1 MGALMRLQF
10 CDVLPKQFDLAGIWQ
25 NFARDLV
32 EQRGLA
38 GTVGP
43 EKQSPFAGADRHGYV
58 LRYGRPTKDLFSRR
72 SQGHICRFALSL
84 AGLLQAARE
93 PTNAR
98 HNAIGHD
105 YHYEHKDEPEQHV
118 PTIDVGSRHNF

>member
-58 LRYGRPTKDLFSRR
+58 LRYREAHERLVQPDDLKGIYVVLRCHLRGSFKRPASRR
-72 SQGHICRFALSL
+72 MPGTMPSGMTITMNIK
-84 AGLLQAARE
+84 
-93 PTNAR
+93 TNPSSMFQR
-98 HNAIGHD
+98 
-105 YHYEHKDEPEQHV
+105 
-118 PTIDVGSRHNF
+118 SM